1 MLLPYAHQPLTN
13 HVVKCKVPLH
23 WCQDIGYGVLKQRAG
38 QDNDD
43 GEESYYNTSQNQ
55 DLCKGKTLKMQLFT
69 APGSLLWNFMPMLF
83 PAMTK
88 SD

>member
-43 GEESYYNTSQNQ
+43 GEESYYNPSQNQ
-55 DLCKGKTLKMQLFT
+55 DLCKEKPSRCSCLQHQEAYFGISC
-69 APGSLLWNFMPMLF
+69 PCCSLR
-83 PAMTK
+83 
-88 SD
+88 